1 MNMSEQELH
10 QLFTSASMGHV
21 AYRAW
26 AAKARHERR
35 FNIARLF
42 DALCEARGARA
53 MRAFLAVD
61 GVGATARNVDQA
73 LNGDEP
79 QAVAMQRIT
88 GTSER
93 SRELLG
99 RAAQAIAQNRDLL
112 ASEIGDLYVC
122 TTCGE
127 TREGALIGACPIC
140 GTVPEAHKQFLA
152 IEAMGTLGPHAIMHA
167 LEHSEATLRA
177 MMHDLDEAILVCEGK
192 DNAPSLK
199 EVLGHLNDMN
209 LVFCERVRLILDTN
223 NPELPSAHPPRLN
236 AAVHYRDRDINAI
249 LEAFHESRRDC
260 LLLLRGLTSAAW
272 HRPAT
277 HVVYGQINLLHQGNW
292 MVHHERTHLVEM
304 AQQRHD
310 LLVNCGKAQLD
321 ENRPD
326 LIGERLNEG
335 E

>member
-99 RAAQAIAQNRDLL
+99 RAAQAIAQGRDLL
-112 ASEIGDLYVC
+112 ANELGDLYVC

-127 TREGALIGACPIC
+127 TREGTLIGACPIC
-140 GTVPEAHKQFLA
+140 DTVPEAHKQFLV
-152 IEAMGTLGPHAIMHA
+152 IEAMGTLGPHAIMH
-167 LEHSEATLRA
+167 
-177 MMHDLDEAILVCEGK
+177 DLDEAVLCSEGK

-236 AAVHYRDRDINAI
+236 AAVHYRNRDINAI

-260 LLLLRGLTSAAW
+260 LLSLRGLTSAAW

-277 HVVYGQINLLHQGNW
+277 HVSYGQINLLHQGNW
-292 MVHHERTHLVEM
+292 MVQHERTHLVEM

-321 ENRPD
+321 DNRPD

>member
-1 MNMSEQELH
+1 
-10 QLFTSASMGHV
+10 
-21 AYRAW
+21 
-26 AAKARHERR
+26 
-35 FNIARLF
+35 
-42 DALCEARGARA
+42 
-53 MRAFLAVD
+53 
-61 GVGATARNVDQA
+61 
-73 LNGDEP
+73 
-79 QAVAMQRIT
+79 
-88 GTSER
+88 
-93 SRELLG
+93 
-99 RAAQAIAQNRDLL
+99 
-112 ASEIGDLYVC
+112 
-122 TTCGE
+122 
-127 TREGALIGACPIC
+127 
-140 GTVPEAHKQFLA
+140 
-152 IEAMGTLGPHAIMHA
+152 MGTLGPHAIMHA

-177 MMHDLDEAILVCEGK
+177 MMHDLDESILVCPGN

-223 NPELPSAHPPRLN
+223 NPELPAAHPPRLN

-260 LLLLRGLTSAAW
+260 LLSLRGLTSAAW

-277 HVVYGQINLLHQGNW
+277 HVSYGQINLLHQGNW

-321 ENRPD
+321 ANRPD
-326 LIGERLNEG
+326 LIGDRLNEG

>member
-99 RAAQAIAQNRDLL
+99 RAAQAMTQNRDLL
-112 ASEIGDLYVC
+112 ASELGDLYVC
-122 TTCGE
+122 TPVAKPAKG
-127 TREGALIGACPIC
+127 RWL
-140 GTVPEAHKQFLA
+140 AHA
-152 IEAMGTLGPHAIMHA
+152 P
-167 LEHSEATLRA
+167 SATLFPKPTNSFWSSKQWGHSDR
-177 MMHDLDEAILVCEGK
+177 M
-192 DNAPSLK
+192 PSC
-199 EVLGHLNDMN
+199 M
-209 LVFCERVRLILDTN
+209 
-223 NPELPSAHPPRLN
+223 PSSIAKPPC
-236 AAVHYRDRDINAI
+236 V
-249 LEAFHESRRDC
+249 
-260 LLLLRGLTSAAW
+260 
-272 HRPAT
+272 P
-277 HVVYGQINLLHQGNW
+277 
-292 MVHHERTHLVEM
+292 
-304 AQQRHD
+304 
-310 LLVNCGKAQLD
+310 
-321 ENRPD
+321 
-326 LIGERLNEG
+326 
-335 E
+335 

>member
-1 MNMSEQELH
+1 
-10 QLFTSASMGHV
+10 
-21 AYRAW
+21 
-26 AAKARHERR
+26 
-35 FNIARLF
+35 
-42 DALCEARGARA
+42 
-53 MRAFLAVD
+53 MRAFLAVE
-61 GVGATARNVDQA
+61 GVGATGTNVDRA

-99 RAAQAIAQNRDLL
+99 RAAQAIAQGRDLL
-112 ASEIGDLYVC
+112 ASELGDLYVC

-127 TREGALIGACPIC
+127 TIEGALIGACPIC
-140 GTVPEAHKQFLA
+140 DTVPEAHKQFLV
-152 IEAMGTLGPHAIMHA
+152 IEAMGILGPHAIMHA
-167 LEHSEATLRA
+167 MEHSEATLRA
-177 MMHDLDEAILVCEGK
+177 IMHDLDEAVLSAEGK
-192 DNAPSLK
+192 DKFPSLK

-223 NPELPSAHPPRLN
+223 NPELPGAHPPRLN
-236 AAVHYRDRDINAI
+236 AAVHYRNRDINAI
-249 LEAFHESRRDC
+249 LEAFHESRLEC
-260 LLLLRGLTSAAW
+260 LMLLRGLTSAAW

-277 HVVYGQINLLHQGNW
+277 HVSYGRINLLHQGNW

-310 LLVNCGKAQLD
+310 LLVSCGKAQLD
-321 ENRPD
+321 ANRPD
-326 LIGERLNEG
+326 LIGERLNES